1 LKFSF
6 KKKIISHENK
16 DIKKLQNE
24 NSTGDLSNHKDNKVI
39 EVEKEENEKR
49 ENTSHDMNLNSNG
62 KFLESNS
69 NSDKETKLTLQEE
82 TEDGEGIDSENED
95 FCNSCKENLGDN
107 WKKPHWKWNMDKNTK
122 FCFNCYKIKEIEYEK
137 LINYCVVCDSKL
149 KFYRYNPRPEWKI
162 KGQLCRKCWDFKNT
176 SYKSEK
182 LKE

>member
-49 ENTSHDMNLNSNG
+49 ENTNHDMNLNSDG

-82 TEDGEGIDSENED
+82 TEDGKGIDSENED
-95 FCNSCKENLGDN
+95 ICNSCKENL
-107 WKKPHWKWNMDKNTK
+107 
-122 FCFNCYKIKEIEYEK
+122 
-137 LINYCVVCDSKL
+137 
-149 KFYRYNPRPEWKI
+149 
-162 KGQLCRKCWDFKNT
+162 
-176 SYKSEK
+176 
-182 LKE
+182 